1 MDSSKESPA
10 TLAQPGSQWESIKRE
25 TNVRVERSSNSSIN
39 SSRRTECI
47 WMPLGVKY
55 SLPSHSHWCHLTS
68 APATT
73 PETTPY
79 PSSSSARQSPSSPFM
94 LTTTT
99 GSRAVSS
106 ISRDV
111 TGREVTATYPIIT
124 VLMKASLIINS
135 LPTTST
141 FGIPYMSICIGQLL
155 QADTLVPR
163 YSPVYHRPPIQKSL
177 LWMGSPPA

>member
-1 MDSSKESPA
+1 MHLDAIRCKVFASITLILMSSHIS
-10 TLAQPGSQWESIKRE
+10 
-25 TNVRVERSSNSSIN
+25 SSNNTRDHTLSILLQCQAKPFF
-39 SSRRTECI
+39 TL
-47 WMPLGVKY
+47 MHG
-55 SLPSHSHWCHLTS
+55 
-68 APATT
+68 
-73 PETTPY
+73 
-79 PSSSSARQSPSSPFM
+79 FM

-177 LWMGSPPA
+177 L